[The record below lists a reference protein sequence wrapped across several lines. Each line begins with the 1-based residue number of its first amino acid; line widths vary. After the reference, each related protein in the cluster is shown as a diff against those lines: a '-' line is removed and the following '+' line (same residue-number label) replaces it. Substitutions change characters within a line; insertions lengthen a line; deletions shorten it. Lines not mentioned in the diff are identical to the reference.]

1 LSLSDPPLPL
11 QDSAEAQHQ
20 AGVPQPDDAAPMPEA
35 VKNFAAQWKAAID
48 WLAQKMSFWT
58 VVPLIGLIGFV
69 YLTLFA
75 DSLYDSQAIFNLQNA
90 SSMSSTL
97 GSLSSSLLGSSGS
110 SNESGAVVAYIQSP
124 EMLHLLDKKFHLRQS
139 YSSTSHNPF
148 WRLAANAS
156 DTDFLAFY
164 QGMVTVTPD
173 QTTGL
178 ITIDVLDYDSRRAH
192 DISEAILAAAQAFV
206 NDMSSSIRVATIKYA
221 KDQLVAATKAVE
233 TAQPYE
239 RSVAEAEL
247 SAAQQAM
254 AAAQGLANQQQAF
267 LIRISDPTTP
277 TDPTVP
283 DRLLDEAAI
292 LLATA
297 VLYMIA
303 HLLLANVKDHRNA

>member
-1 LSLSDPPLPL
+1 
-11 QDSAEAQHQ
+11 
-20 AGVPQPDDAAPMPEA
+20 M
-35 VKNFAAQWKAAID
+35 AID

-58 VVPLIGLIGFV
+58 VVPFIGLLGFA
-69 YLTLFA
+69 YLIFFA

-110 SNESGAVVAYIQSP
+110 SNESGAVVAYIASP

-139 YSSTSHNPF
+139 YSSPSHNPF
-148 WRLAANAS
+148 WRLASGAS
-156 DTDFLAFY
+156 DTDFLTFY
-164 QGMVTVTPD
+164 QGMVTVTQD

-178 ITIDVLDYDSRRAH
+178 ITIDVLDYDSKRAH
-192 DISEAILAAAQAFV
+192 DISEAILVAAQAFV

-221 KDQLVAATKAVE
+221 QDQLVASTKAVE

-277 TDPTVP
+277 TDATVP
-283 DRLLDEAAI
+283 DRLLDEAAF

-303 HLLLANVKDHRNA
+303 HLLLANVRDHRNA